1 MSRKNSKA
9 TDKNEAP
16 RQERGGLFNP
26 FAELGAQLSSREQAG
41 EHSSRATPAA
51 SSPGTGAA
59 SGHAPGHASGKTTA
73 GGTRPGNA
81 AVKTAQNH
89 KTGNRAQTA
98 SETSDSADAALF
110 QRTVDSQGFR
120 PIKKDAPGKR
130 GNPVAAAGTRR
141 DSAASAQEDI
151 SMADLLAMQERHSSS
166 TTGSSPK
173 TRLQSSG
180 GAFSAP
186 AAENGS
192 QYATPVAP
200 EQPAQQ
206 GREPENGQVTPV
218 NAEEENLFA
227 QAMQGVAPVDGKGRD
242 LPLKK
247 QENKSAPESNQPY
260 LEDFLQGK
268 FEFALEYTDEFF
280 EGHVMGVDPLILSK
294 LRAGQYS
301 PESHVD
307 LHGQNSEQAY
317 ESLVTFI
324 RHAYGK
330 GQRSLVVVT
339 GRGKNSPG
347 GLGIL
352 RQNMQDW
359 LTKDPLK
366 RVVLAFCTA
375 QPKDGGTG
383 AIYVLLRKYKKS
395 SGKIRWD
402 KSGWGGVGV
411 L

>member
-1 MSRKNSKA
+1 MAKKHSKA
-9 TDKNEAP
+9 ESKNDLP

-26 FAELGAQLSSREQAG
+26 FAALGEQLSSREQAG
-41 EHSSRATPAA
+41 DKKSSTAQGATGKH
-51 SSPGTGAA
+51 GTGAA
-59 SGHAPGHASGKTTA
+59 GSGQSGKNTA
-73 GGTRPGNA
+73 RQYEKPGQSGKSMKSGKVAPN
-81 AVKTAQNH
+81 TPD
-89 KTGNRAQTA
+89 
-98 SETSDSADAALF
+98 TSDHEDAALF
-110 QRTVDSQGFR
+110 MRTVGSPGFR
-120 PIKKDAPGKR
+120 PIKKDSGTKRKPENTARRQQAP
-130 GNPVAAAGTRR
+130 
-141 DSAASAQEDI
+141 EEL
-151 SMADLLAMQERHSSS
+151 SMAELLEMQERHSNQ
-166 TTGSSPK
+166 PA
-173 TRLQSSG
+173 RPDD
-180 GAFSAP
+180 GAKNSAP
-186 AAENGS
+186 AAPGAAFAAS
-192 QYATPVAP
+192 QSDGERLFASTAS
-200 EQPAQQ
+200 PADEA
-206 GREPENGQVTPV
+206 GAKGAKRTFSP
-218 NAEEENLFA
+218 EEEHLFA
-227 QAMQGVAPVDGKGRD
+227 QAMHGVAPVDGKGRD
-242 LPLKK
+242 LPLKRE
-247 QENKSAPESNQPY
+247 ENKTAPTANPPY
-260 LEDFLQGK
+260 LDDFLQGK

-280 EGHVMGVDPLILSK
+280 EGHVMGVDPLILAK
-294 LRAGQYS
+294 LRSGQYS

-330 GQRSLVVVT
+330 GQRSLIVVT

-347 GLGIL
+347 GLSIL

-359 LTKDPLK
+359 LTQEPLK